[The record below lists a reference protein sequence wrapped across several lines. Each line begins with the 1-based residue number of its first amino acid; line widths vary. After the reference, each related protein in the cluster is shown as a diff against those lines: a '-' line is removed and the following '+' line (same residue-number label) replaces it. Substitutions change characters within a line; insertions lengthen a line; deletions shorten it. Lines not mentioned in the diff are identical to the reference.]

1 MPIMNAKLDKIDGH
15 SCIVAIGSNQSLK
28 SSSSSSSSSDLLGVA
43 ISRIAASVG
52 PITSLS
58 RFFLTPAFPKG
69 SGPDFV
75 NAALVVRAQGSGN
88 EILAKLNS
96 IEQKLG
102 RIRET
107 RWGQR
112 TIDIDLIAVG
122 QEVIPNCEIFKNWQ
136 LLPFSQQMKIAP
148 DQLILPHPRM
158 QDRAFVLGPMMDIC
172 PDWFHPIIQQSVSQ
186 MYEALDTED
195 KAELMPL

>member
-1 MPIMNAKLDKIDGH
+1 MNAQRDQIYFH

-28 SSSSSSSSSDLLGVA
+28 SSNASDLLGAA
-43 ISRIAASVG
+43 ISRISASVG

-58 RFFLTPAFPKG
+58 RFFKTPAFPKG

-75 NAALVVRAQGSGN
+75 NAALVVRAQGSGD
-88 EILAKLNS
+88 EILAKVHS

-102 RIRET
+102 RIRDT
-107 RWGQR
+107 RWAQR
-112 TIDIDLIAVG
+112 TIDIDLIAIG
-122 QEVIPNCEIFKNWQ
+122 QNVVPNREIFKNWQ

-172 PDWFHPIIQQSVSQ
+172 PAWFHPIIHQSVSQ
-186 MYEALDTED
+186 MYDALDTED
-195 KAELMPL
+195 KAELIPL